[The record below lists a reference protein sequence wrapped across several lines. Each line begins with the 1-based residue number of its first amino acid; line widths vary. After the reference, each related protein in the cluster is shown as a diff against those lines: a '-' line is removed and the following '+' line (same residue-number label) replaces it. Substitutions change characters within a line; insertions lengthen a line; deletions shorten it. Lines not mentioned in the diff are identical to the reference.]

1 MYKIGN
7 RNLLMETFDVDSNNL
22 SILPSIYKVF
32 KTKSLSEQLL
42 PIIWQLPF
50 QARGDQTGPKKNPQK
65 NKKNSPA
72 KVMKTSTI
80 FCWGFFFVCVSNT
93 FSLKFWHFCSKLCP
107 HAFHFNVTAGFPSLK
122 PVRWAHLSCT
132 LRMACATIKQLFD
145 PLSCQSGKSKGCLGL
160 K

>member
-7 RNLLMETFDVDSNNL
+7 RNLLMATFDVDSNNL
-22 SILPSIYKVF
+22 SMLPSIYKVF
-32 KTKSLSEQLL
+32 KIKSLSEQLL

-50 QARGDQTGPKKNPQK
+50 QARGDQTGPKQK
-65 NKKNSPA
+65 
-72 KVMKTSTI
+72 KTHLPKLWRHQP
-80 FCWGFFFVCVSNT
+80 FFVGFFFVCVSNT
-93 FSLKFWHFCSKLCP
+93 FSLKFWHFCWKLCP

>member
-50 QARGDQTGPKKNPQK
+50 QARGDQTGPKKTP
-65 NKKNSPA
+65 KKIKKLTCQSYEDINH
-72 KVMKTSTI
+72 
-80 FCWGFFFVCVSNT
+80 FLLGFFSVCVSNT